1 MPEVKENLEQSSQII
16 EKQESLP
23 QAQEQ
28 RESIKIS
35 EKVSETEEV
44 QVSEEKNNISDDSQV
59 GSGQQQVVDS
69 PMSDRLKKAVD
80 EILEEGLEDIYLNLS
95 KETQKE
101 FKAKGEETTNKINI
115 LLGETKIKVKKIVQA
130 IVEWLRLVPG
140 INKFF
145 IKQTAKI
152 KTDKILAAKNR
163 EENIK
168 ND

>member
-23 QAQEQ
+23 QAQER
-28 RESIKIS
+28 RESIKIP

-44 QVSEEKNNISDDSQV
+44 QVSEEKNNISDDDQV
-59 GSGQQQVVDS
+59 ASGQQQVMDS
-69 PMSDRLKKAVD
+69 PMSERLKKAID
-80 EILEEGLEDIYLNLS
+80 EILEEGLEDIYLNLP

-101 FKAKGEETTNKINI
+101 FKAKGEETTIKINS
-115 LLGETKIKVKKIVQA
+115 LLSETKIKVKKIVQA
-130 IVEWLRLVPG
+130 IVEWLKLVPG

-145 IKQTAKI
+145 VKQTAKI

-168 ND
+168 NN